1 MNEKAL
7 KDILTFLELGTW
19 AARKAIKKINEGE
32 SRDNIDY
39 WTGVAETLEETA
51 EMINRIAKENKE

>member
-19 AARKAIKKINEGE
+19 ASRKTIKKINEMGG
-32 SRDNIDY
+32 NADY
-39 WTGVAETLEETA
+39 WTGVAETLEEVA
-51 EMINRIAKENKE
+51 QMIDRTAKENKE